1 MAQFT
6 KRGHYPIE
14 YEKLSAYVEDEKYKT
29 DIKSRDHYICRCKY
43 CLEHDDYDKP
53 KLYIL
58 KDFTRGF
65 CFHCE
70 HVYLNPTKI
79 TEDEAIDEV
88 TPIYRFKAYKSKTPG
103 LDIPEFDASYYLESE
118 PLNETAIQYLVDR
131 NPFMDFNKYK
141 LKCRPNKIV
150 IPFFYE
156 DDLVYYQVRYMKVFG
171 NKYFNPVIKH
181 KIPYI
186 LPGREKSNKCVL
198 VEGVFDAIGAD
209 SLFDKSFMIIA
220 LLGKTVT
227 EFQFDFLRQYGFEY
241 IVVMLDKTE
250 LSSKIISLLKTDD
263 EFKDIKYELVK
274 SDGTDPEEYVRK
286 FKETVDG

>member
-6 KRGHYPIE
+6 KHKHYPIE
-14 YEKLSAYVEDEKYKT
+14 YEKLSDYVQDERYKT
-29 DIKSRDHYICRCKY
+29 DIKSKTHYICRCKY
-43 CLEHDDYDKP
+43 CLERDDYDKP

-58 KDFTRGF
+58 KDLTRGF

-70 HVYLNPTKI
+70 HVYLNPKLS
-79 TEDEAIDEV
+79 ESDAMDEV
-88 TPIYRFKAYKSKTPG
+88 TPIYKFKAYKSKTPG
-103 LDIPEFDASYYLESE
+103 IDVPEFDSSYYFESK
-118 PLNETAIQYLVDR
+118 PLDEASISYLIDR
-131 NPFMDFNKYK
+131 NPFMDYNKYK
-141 LKCRPNKIV
+141 LRCRPNKIV
-150 IPFFYE
+150 IPFFYG
-156 DDLVYYQVRYMKVFG
+156 DDVVYYQVRYIKVFG
-171 NKYFNPVIKH
+171 NKYFNPVIKN

-186 LPGREKSNKCVL
+186 LPGREVSHKAVL

-227 EFQFDFLRQYGFEY
+227 DFEFDFLRQYQLEY

-250 LSSKIISLLKTDD
+250 LSSKVISLLKTDP
-263 EFKDIKYELVK
+263 EFECAKYEMVK

-286 FKETVDG
+286 FKEQIDG